1 MDFVVPEAVT
11 RNYGRFGP
19 SPIIGPDILSLLR
32 SAVAAHRE
40 GDATAPGAL
49 RAAVAA
55 FVAAADD
62 AEAVASGSAA

>member
-1 MDFVVPEAVT
+1 MPRAVT

-19 SPIIGPDILSLLR
+19 SPTIGPDFLSQLQ
-32 SAVAAHRE
+32 SAIAAHRE
-40 GDATAPGAL
+40 GVATAPGAL

-62 AEAVASGSAA
+62 AETVAAGLST

>member
-1 MDFVVPEAVT
+1 MDFVMPLAVT

-19 SPIIGPDILSLLR
+19 SPTIEPDFLSLLQT
-32 SAVAAHRE
+32 AIAAHRE

-62 AEAVASGSAA
+62 AEAVASGSA